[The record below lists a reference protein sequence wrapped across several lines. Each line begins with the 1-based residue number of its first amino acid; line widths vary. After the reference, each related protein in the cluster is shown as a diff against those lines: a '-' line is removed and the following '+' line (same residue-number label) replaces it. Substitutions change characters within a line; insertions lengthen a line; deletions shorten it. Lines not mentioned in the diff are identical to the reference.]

1 MRRLFLGIIITMCM
15 AWFGISTSAAQK
27 NDAAARKILDR
38 TAKVIGRSGG
48 ASASFTMNNAST
60 GTVSGTIAIKGNKFN
75 ARTSQ
80 MTVWYNGKTQWTYMK
95 KNNEVNVSTP
105 TQAQQQM
112 MNPYSFITMYK
123 TGYKMSATTSGAN
136 DEVHLVAQNKNKSIA
151 EMYITINRKTGVPSK
166 VKMKHKGKWSTI
178 TVSNFSPKNLSN
190 AIFTFNSKDYP
201 TAEVIDLR

>member
-1 MRRLFLGIIITMCM
+1 MKHILFSL
-15 AWFGISTSAAQK
+15 FAAVVALLLAPTAQAQ
-27 NDAAARKILDR
+27 NNATQARAILDK
-38 TAKVIGRSGG
+38 TAKVVGRSGG
-48 ASASFTMNNAST
+48 VSASFTMNAPST
-60 GTVSGTIAIKGNKFN
+60 GSISGKISVKGNKFY
-75 ARTSQ
+75 ASTPQ
-80 MTVWYNGKTQWTYMK
+80 TTVWFNGKTQWTYMK

-178 TVSNFSPKNLSN
+178 TVSNFSPKSLSN

>member
-1 MRRLFLGIIITMCM
+1 MKRLFLGIIMTMCL
-15 AWFGISTSAAQK
+15 AWIGTSTCLAKK

-38 TAKVIGRSGG
+38 TAKVIGRPGG
-48 ASASFTMNNAST
+48 ASASFTMSNASA
-60 GTVSGTIAIKGNKFN
+60 GTVSGTIVIKGNKFN

-112 MNPYSFITMYK
+112 MNPYTFVNIYK
-123 TGYKMSATTSGAN
+123 TGYNMTATTTGSN
-136 DEVHLVAQNKNKSIA
+136 DEVHLVAQTQNKSIT

-178 TVSNFSPKNLSN
+178 TVSNFSPKNLSD

>member
-1 MRRLFLGIIITMCM
+1 MRRLFLGIIITLCM
-15 AWFGISTSAAQK
+15 AWFGVSTSAAQK
-27 NDAAARKILDR
+27 SDAAARKILDR

-151 EMYITINRKTGVPSK
+151 EM
-166 VKMKHKGKWSTI
+166 KHKGKWSTI
-178 TVSNFSPKNLSN
+178 TVSYFSPKSLSN